1 MEAEDLFN
9 NPQFE
14 EENNRG
20 SEKGRME
27 EAEMLRLILK
37 DSRMVP

>member
-20 SEKGRME
+20 SERGMME
-27 EAEMLRLILK
+27 EADVLKPILK
-37 DSRMVP
+37 GSRMVP